1 MDVSPR
7 KEEANLLTKKTT
19 NFMKKL
25 FSFIS
30 VFALAAILGVSS
42 ASAKSVAKVTEVT
55 NGAVLVDVAKD
66 GIRLSPSGDTLY
78 VAHRGADEVA
88 VKAYNAAT
96 LELIADLPG
105 FAFGNNYGGDVA
117 VDERNYVYGTRAI
130 IGATSEV
137 VVARWASITD
147 TPDTLVA
154 LLGSTYGIDGTY
166 RAGYGFDVNID
177 KSGNGFIIVPV
188 PNNAAG
194 AAGAS
199 FVYIPVANDVA
210 GTPQQVALAKDY
222 GKYPRVRIINDTE
235 FWYDGNAAAPVL
247 VTMAVAEDGTVSVT
261 KELAFPTMAE
271 PVVNGQGNGV
281 SDFVLGDKRYM
292 VIGTNN
298 HNSGSQFLKPNLE
311 MLASV
316 NVDETISAEWIAG
329 LPIEGMGSA
338 TNSIGCTTSDVCVK
352 DGLATIYV
360 SAMANGLRKFTF
372 EIVETV
378 NVTLNVNDEAMG
390 TVEGAGDVAV
400 GGNVTVKAIPN
411 VGHSFVAWLNGTDIV
426 ATTAE
431 YTFEVKEDV
440 TLTAVFQK
448 ENDVKL
454 TLAVNDA
461 AAGSITLPEGIAMGE
476 NTVAYGTVVTLT
488 AVPAEGCTFMG
499 WYAGEAL
506 HNAAYTIEVAVTAD
520 LALTANFVKVL
531 KLEYDLGGGVTNDYG
546 WTSKGAVAL
555 ELQKDYNTAYGVS
568 KEWAKAENGYI
579 YYNLNG
585 TWTREDKVPEGTSC
599 EIVGFIQNVT
609 YNETNNLKKLI
620 TETHKDKYAW
630 LYDVMVA
637 ARIAGGLGVTESD
650 MPENTYRKELSA
662 FFLCSPAADGWPK
675 SPTYATIGTYESF
688 KAIWKHG
695 FDNPTDIVA
704 EVVLNAPYKEGLTFN
719 GWYTNA
725 EFTGEPV
732 VTVSPESV
740 IEGGK
745 LYAKWIEYIPTIA
758 EVRAMED
765 GTETKVKGVVN
776 HVGGNTIYVE
786 DASGFGMDIYMKNSG
801 LTAGQEVVVKGK
813 VTKAKGWPR
822 LEGEE
827 VVSTK
832 DGKLFDPVAISYLS
846 DLVNDTVFEY
856 YGRRVSIS
864 GLTISKYAD
873 NGDVYFT
880 DGTNE
885 VQGYYMKLDQA
896 TFPVNKVVNINGAVA
911 AWYGENFQFTGDV
924 ASVALAPKG
933 LVDTYAYPTRHE
945 KYNLKNEW
953 IFSVQDG
960 NYKGNEPGAYD
971 MVRGMVARDG
981 KMYFAERRGQ
991 APYEGYIVV
1000 VDGATG
1006 EKLDPIKIKGD
1017 HLFMR
1022 QDSTGAWA
1030 LACQYPFND
1039 IKMDNAGNCLVGP
1052 CVTSS
1057 KQNFYIYTVD
1067 LATGQ
1072 ATELINECLL
1082 DNPDFAAAGI
1092 DFRFDAF
1099 GVSGDVKGN
1108 ACIMAADSKDGW
1120 RVYRWLI
1127 KEGVVGK
1134 AEMITLKP
1142 TEENCIALKQDIAG
1156 VGTAPQIFPQDET
1169 GKYFYVDGSSTNP
1182 ILFDESGT
1190 VIEDFIYCPTG
1201 RKVWNN
1207 EGDTIEMTATQPNGV
1222 CEFEVNGEYFVAMVA
1237 EYVTGS
1243 KSTKF
1248 ALYKYD
1254 NEWRTFLEMEPLWYF
1269 PNDGMGSDQY
1279 QGRSAVPY
1287 VDVIGNTAH
1296 IYLYATNNGY
1306 AAYTFTVGGDQ
1317 NAVEDI
1323 EAVTVGA
1330 KKVVKN
1336 GQVYIIKN
1344 GVVYNL
1350 LGVEVK

>member
-1 MDVSPR
+1 
-7 KEEANLLTKKTT
+7 
-19 NFMKKL
+19 MKKL

-30 VFALAAILGVSS
+30 VFVLATILGVSS
-42 ASAKSVAKVTEVT
+42 VSAQKTVVTMEKLWSKTIADMGVTASETRQGAGA
-55 NGAVLVDVAKD
+55 NGTIYLLNKTDQ
-66 GIRLSPSGDTLY
+66 SF
-78 VAHRGADEVA
+78 VA
-88 VKAYNAAT
+88 VTAEGKDT
-96 LELIADLPG
+96 ICVGPLT
-105 FAFGNNYGGDVA
+105 VA
-117 VDERNYVYGTRAI
+117 EGVTAN
-130 IGATSEV
+130 
-137 VVARWASITD
+137 
-147 TPDTLVA
+147 L
-154 LLGSTYGIDGTY
+154 DGTAY
-166 RAGYGFDVNID
+166 ALDDAGNLVVEGVFP
-177 KSGNGFIIVPV
+177 S
-188 PNNAAG
+188 
-194 AAGAS
+194 
-199 FVYIPVANDVA
+199 
-210 GTPQQVALAKDY
+210 TPSHLVLRKA
-222 GKYPRVRIINDTE
+222 
-235 FWYDGNAAAPVL
+235 DG
-247 VTMAVAEDGTVSVT
+247 SVV
-261 KELAFPTMAE
+261 KELAITGLARTDYI
-271 PVVNGQGNGV
+271 NA
-281 SDFVLGDKRYM
+281 SGDL
-292 VIGTNN
+292 
-298 HNSGSQFLKPNLE
+298 F
-311 MLASV
+311 
-316 NVDETISAEWIAG
+316 SAEGGYVFVYGNKAN
-329 LPIEGMGSA
+329 L
-338 TNSIGCTTSDVCVK
+338 
-352 DGLATIYV
+352 LIYNF
-360 SAMANGLRKFTF
+360 ANGELVGEPITG
-372 EIVETV
+372 TV
-378 NVTLNVNDEAMG
+378 PTTAEGYVVAGDATTQIAHFRSSDWVKIENGAATPIADMEGLKKSTLGGDIITLGGKEFYIYAAGTTNYSSEFSVRNMTDGALVVDKADGKTTVFCANTLTAKNANMCSLHASKIDDNNAYVHVYNNGDGAAVYKLSLTLAATVTLNVNDEAMG

-411 VGHSFVAWLNGTDIV
+411 VGHSFVAWLNGTDTV

-440 TLTAVFQK
+440 ALTAHFQK
-448 ENDVKL
+448 EDNVKL

-461 AAGSITLPEGIAMGE
+461 TLGDITCPEGIVKGE
-476 NTVAYGTVVTLT
+476 NTVAYGTKVALT
-488 AVPAEGCTFMG
+488 AAPAEGCTFMG
-499 WYAGEAL
+499 WNTADGLYS
-506 HNAAYTIEVAVTAD
+506 AAYTIEVEMTAD

-555 ELQKDYNTAYGVS
+555 ELQKDYNAAYGTS
-568 KEWAKAENGYI
+568 KEWAKAENGYV

-585 TWTREDKVPEGTSC
+585 TWTREDQVPEGTSC
-599 EIVGFIQNVT
+599 EIVGFIFNVT

-630 LYDVMVA
+630 LYDIMVA
-637 ARIAGGLGVTESD
+637 ARIAGGLGVAEAD
-650 MPENTYRKELSA
+650 LVENTYRKELSA

-725 EFTGEPV
+725 EFTGDAI

-745 LYAKWIEYIPTIA
+745 LYAQFIEYIPTIA

-776 HVGGNTIYVE
+776 HVGGKTIYVE
-786 DASGFGMDIYMKNSG
+786 DASGFGMDIYMANSG
-801 LTAGQEVVVKGK
+801 LQAGQEVVVKGK

-827 VVSTK
+827 VVSAK
-832 DGKLFDPVAISYLS
+832 DGKFFEPVAITSLS
-846 DLVNDTVFEY
+846 ELVNDSTYMY
-856 YGRRVSIS
+856 YARRVAIS
-864 GLTISKYAD
+864 GLTVAKYAD

-880 DGTNE
+880 DGINE
-885 VQGYYMKLDQA
+885 VLGYYMKLDQ
-896 TFPVNKVVNINGAVA
+896 TKFPVNKVVNINGAVA

-924 ASVALAPKG
+924 ASVTLAPKG

-953 IFSVQDG
+953 IYSTQHG
-960 NYKGNEPGAYD
+960 NYKGNEPGAFD

-981 KMYFAERRGQ
+981 KMYFAERRGK

-1006 EKLDPIKIKGD
+1006 DKLEPIKIKGD

-1022 QDSTGAWA
+1022 QDTTGAWS

-1039 IKMDNAGNCLVGP
+1039 IKMDNAGNCLVGA
-1052 CVTSS
+1052 CLVSS
-1057 KQNFYIYTVD
+1057 NQNFFIYTVD
-1067 LATGQ
+1067 LTTGE
-1072 ATELINECLL
+1072 ATELINENLL
-1082 DNPDFAAAGI
+1082 DNPDFAAAAI

-1237 EYVTGS
+1237 EYVTSS

-1287 VDVIGNTAH
+1287 VDVIDNTAH

-1306 AAYTFTVGGDQ
+1306 AAYTLTVGDGGQ
-1317 NAVEDI
+1317 SAVEDI

-1344 GVVYNL
+1344 GVVYTL
-1350 LGVEVK
+1350 LGAEVK

>member
-1 MDVSPR
+1 
-7 KEEANLLTKKTT
+7 
-19 NFMKKL
+19 MKKL

-42 ASAKSVAKVTEVT
+42 VSAQKAVATVEKLWSKTVAEIGATIADTRQGTGFNGTVYLLNKSNQSLVAISAEGQDTVCVGPLTVTEGVT
-55 NGAVLVDVAKD
+55 AALDGTAYAMDDAGNFVMEGTFPNTPSHLVLRKADGSVVKDLAITGLGRTDYINAVGDVFSAEGGYVFVYGNSANLLVYTIANGELVGDPAEVAVAGVGGGNYVIAGDDKVQIAHHRSSGSWKQIEGGVATALDMPGHKNTTLGGDIITLAGKEFYIYPAGATNYNSEFAVRNMTDGLFVTAKD
-66 GIRLSPSGDTLY
+66 GATVFYANTTTTASSTITACWLNASKIDENNAY
-78 VAHRGADEVA
+78 IHVYNADGVA
-88 VKAYNAAT
+88 VFKLSVVAAAT
-96 LELIADLPG
+96 
-105 FAFGNNYGGDVA
+105 
-117 VDERNYVYGTRAI
+117 
-130 IGATSEV
+130 
-137 VVARWASITD
+137 
-147 TPDTLVA
+147 
-154 LLGSTYGIDGTY
+154 
-166 RAGYGFDVNID
+166 
-177 KSGNGFIIVPV
+177 
-188 PNNAAG
+188 
-194 AAGAS
+194 
-199 FVYIPVANDVA
+199 
-210 GTPQQVALAKDY
+210 
-222 GKYPRVRIINDTE
+222 
-235 FWYDGNAAAPVL
+235 
-247 VTMAVAEDGTVSVT
+247 
-261 KELAFPTMAE
+261 
-271 PVVNGQGNGV
+271 
-281 SDFVLGDKRYM
+281 
-292 VIGTNN
+292 
-298 HNSGSQFLKPNLE
+298 
-311 MLASV
+311 
-316 NVDETISAEWIAG
+316 
-329 LPIEGMGSA
+329 
-338 TNSIGCTTSDVCVK
+338 
-352 DGLATIYV
+352 
-360 SAMANGLRKFTF
+360 
-372 EIVETV
+372 
-378 NVTLNVNDEAMG
+378 VTLNVNDAAMG

-400 GGNVTVKAIPN
+400 GGNATVKAIPTL
-411 VGHSFVAWLNGTDIV
+411 GHSFVCWMNGTDTV

-555 ELQKDYNTAYGVS
+555 ELQKDYNTAYGAS

-585 TWTREDKVPEGTSC
+585 TWTREDQVPEGTSC

-609 YNETNNLKKLI
+609 YNTSDNLKKLI
-620 TETHKDKYAW
+620 TDTHKDKYIW
-630 LYDVMVA
+630 LYDIMVA

-725 EFTGEPV
+725 EFTGDAI

-745 LYAKWIEYIPTIA
+745 LYAQFIEYIPTIK

-981 KMYFAERRGQ
+981 KMYFAERRGV

-1057 KQNFYIYTVD
+1057 KQNFFIYTVD
-1067 LATGQ
+1067 LTTGE
-1072 ATELINECLL
+1072 ATELINENLL

-1306 AAYTFTVGGDQ
+1306 AAYTLTVGDGDQ
-1317 NAVEDI
+1317 SAVEDI

-1344 GVVYNL
+1344 GVVYTL
-1350 LGVEVK
+1350 LGAEVK

>member
-1 MDVSPR
+1 
-7 KEEANLLTKKTT
+7 
-19 NFMKKL
+19 MKKL

-30 VFALAAILGVSS
+30 VFVLATILGVSS
-42 ASAKSVAKVTEVT
+42 VSAQKTVVTMEKLWSKTIADMGVTASETRQGAGA
-55 NGAVLVDVAKD
+55 NGTIYLLNKTDQ
-66 GIRLSPSGDTLY
+66 SF
-78 VAHRGADEVA
+78 VA
-88 VKAYNAAT
+88 VTAEGKDT
-96 LELIADLPG
+96 ICVGPLT
-105 FAFGNNYGGDVA
+105 VA
-117 VDERNYVYGTRAI
+117 EGVTAN
-130 IGATSEV
+130 
-137 VVARWASITD
+137 
-147 TPDTLVA
+147 L
-154 LLGSTYGIDGTY
+154 DGTAY
-166 RAGYGFDVNID
+166 ALDDAGNLVVEGVFP
-177 KSGNGFIIVPV
+177 S
-188 PNNAAG
+188 
-194 AAGAS
+194 
-199 FVYIPVANDVA
+199 
-210 GTPQQVALAKDY
+210 TPSHLVLRKA
-222 GKYPRVRIINDTE
+222 
-235 FWYDGNAAAPVL
+235 DG
-247 VTMAVAEDGTVSVT
+247 SVV
-261 KELAFPTMAE
+261 KELAITGLARTDYI
-271 PVVNGQGNGV
+271 NA
-281 SDFVLGDKRYM
+281 SGDL
-292 VIGTNN
+292 
-298 HNSGSQFLKPNLE
+298 F
-311 MLASV
+311 
-316 NVDETISAEWIAG
+316 SAEGGYVFVYGNKAN
-329 LPIEGMGSA
+329 L
-338 TNSIGCTTSDVCVK
+338 
-352 DGLATIYV
+352 LIYNF
-360 SAMANGLRKFTF
+360 ANGELVGEPITG
-372 EIVETV
+372 TV
-378 NVTLNVNDEAMG
+378 PTTAEGYVVAGDATTQIAHFRSSDWVKIENGAATPIADMEGLKKSTLGGDIITLGGKEFYIYAAGTTNYSSEFSVRNMTDGALVVDKADGKTTVFCANTLTAKNANMCSLHASKIDDNNAYVHVYNNGDGAAVYKLSLTLAATVTLNVNDEAMG

-411 VGHSFVAWLNGTDIV
+411 VGHSFVAWLNGTDTV

-440 TLTAVFQK
+440 ALTAHFQK
-448 ENDVKL
+448 EDDVKL

-461 AAGSITLPEGIAMGE
+461 TLGDITCPEGIVKGE
-476 NTVAYGTVVTLT
+476 NTVAYGTKVALT
-488 AVPAEGCTFMG
+488 AVPVEGATFLG

-506 HNAAYTIEVAVTAD
+506 YNAAYTIEVAVTAD

-531 KLEYDLGGGVTNDYG
+531 NLEYELNGGVTNDNG
-546 WTSKGAVAL
+546 WTSKGALML
-555 ELQKDYNTAYGVS
+555 EIQKDYNTAYSASLAVV
-568 KEWAKAENGYI
+568 KEENGI
-579 YYNLNG
+579 YYFNING
-585 TWTREDKVPEGTSC
+585 TWM
-599 EIVGFIQNVT
+599 
-609 YNETNNLKKLI
+609 
-620 TETHKDKYAW
+620 TETEAQGQDATVGGFFQNKTWSADQKCGKLFLDIQKDKYAF
-630 LYDVMVA
+630 LVELMDYFMGTSKAPEATPRTAIASMEASAADAYFRADVSGFM
-637 ARIAGGLGVTESD
+637 L
-650 MPENTYRKELSA
+650 N
-662 FFLCSPAADGWPK
+662 SPATAAYPYTCNWVQCGKPEAYV
-675 SPTYATIGTYESF
+675 PV
-688 KAIWKHG
+688 WKHA
-695 FDNPTDIVA
+695 FANPTEIVA
-704 EVVLNAPYKEGLTFN
+704 EVVLNMPYKEGYTFG

-745 LYAKWIEYIPTIA
+745 LYAKWTEYIPTIK
-758 EVRAMED
+758 EVRAMEV
-765 GTETKVKGVVN
+765 GTETKVKGIVN
-776 HVGGNTIYVE
+776 HVGGSTIYIE

-801 LTAGQEVVVKGK
+801 LQAGQEVVVKGK
-813 VTKAKGWPR
+813 VTNAKGWPR
-822 LEGEE
+822 LEGEAVVEAKEGKFYEPVE
-827 VVSTK
+827 VT
-832 DGKLFDPVAISYLS
+832 LLS
-846 DLVNDTVFEY
+846 DLVNDTVFKY
-856 YGRRVSIS
+856 YAKRVAIS

-885 VQGYYMKLDQA
+885 VLGYYMKLDQT

-924 ASVALAPKG
+924 ASVTLAPKG

-945 KYNLKNEW
+945 KYTLKNEW
-953 IFSVQDG
+953 IYSTQHG
-960 NYKGNEPGAYD
+960 NYKGNEPGPTD

-991 APYEGYIVV
+991 APYEGYIGI

-1006 EKLDPIKIKGD
+1006 EKLEPIKIKGD

-1022 QDSTGAWA
+1022 QDTTGAWS

-1039 IKMDNAGNCLVGP
+1039 IKMDNAGNCLVGA
-1052 CVTSS
+1052 CLVSS
-1057 KQNFYIYTVD
+1057 KQNFFIYTVD
-1067 LATGQ
+1067 LTTGE
-1072 ATELINECLL
+1072 ATELINENLL

-1142 TEENCIALKQDIAG
+1142 TKENCIALAQDIAG

-1306 AAYTFTVGGDQ
+1306 AAYTLTVGDGGQ
-1317 NAVEDI
+1317 SAVEDI

-1344 GVVYNL
+1344 GVVYTL
-1350 LGVEVK
+1350 LGAEVK

>member
-1 MDVSPR
+1 
-7 KEEANLLTKKTT
+7 
-19 NFMKKL
+19 MKKL

-30 VFALAAILGVSS
+30 VFALVAILGVSS
-42 ASAKSVAKVTEVT
+42 VSAQKTVVTMEKLWSKTIADMGVTTAETRQGVGLDGKVILLSKKDQSLVAISAEGKDTICVGPLTVAEGVTANLDGTAYALDDAANFVMVGTFPSTPSHIVLRKADGSVVKDLAITGLARTDFINATGDVFSAEGGHVFVYG
-55 NGAVLVDVAKD
+55 NGVNLLVYTIANGELV
-66 GIRLSPSGDTLY
+66 GEPTT
-78 VAHRGADEVA
+78 VA
-88 VKAYNAAT
+88 VAGVSGGNYVIAGDDKVQIAHHRSSGSWKKIENGVATALEMPDHKAST
-96 LELIADLPG
+96 L
-105 FAFGNNYGGDVA
+105 GGDIFTLA
-117 VDERNYVYGTRAI
+117 GKEFYVYPVGKTAYSSEFSVRNMTDGAFVVDKADGQTTI
-130 IGATSEV
+130 FCANTMDKNPGATSV
-137 VVARWASITD
+137 ACWLNVSKIDDDNAYIHVYNAGDGAAVYKVSAVVA
-147 TPDTLVA
+147 
-154 LLGSTYGIDGTY
+154 
-166 RAGYGFDVNID
+166 
-177 KSGNGFIIVPV
+177 
-188 PNNAAG
+188 
-194 AAGAS
+194 
-199 FVYIPVANDVA
+199 
-210 GTPQQVALAKDY
+210 
-222 GKYPRVRIINDTE
+222 
-235 FWYDGNAAAPVL
+235 
-247 VTMAVAEDGTVSVT
+247 
-261 KELAFPTMAE
+261 
-271 PVVNGQGNGV
+271 
-281 SDFVLGDKRYM
+281 
-292 VIGTNN
+292 
-298 HNSGSQFLKPNLE
+298 
-311 MLASV
+311 
-316 NVDETISAEWIAG
+316 
-329 LPIEGMGSA
+329 A
-338 TNSIGCTTSDVCVK
+338 T
-352 DGLATIYV
+352 
-360 SAMANGLRKFTF
+360 
-372 EIVETV
+372 
-378 NVTLNVNDEAMG
+378 VTLNVNDAAMG

-400 GGNVTVKAIPN
+400 GGKATIKAIPN
-411 VGHSFVAWLNGTDIV
+411 VGHSFVAWLNGTDTV

-440 TLTAVFQK
+440 ALTAHFQK
-448 ENDVKL
+448 EADVKL
-454 TLAVNDA
+454 NLAVNDA
-461 AAGSITLPEGIAMGE
+461 TLGAITLPEGIVMGE
-476 NTVAYGTVVTLT
+476 NTVAYGTKVALT

-499 WYAGEAL
+499 WYAGDAL
-506 HNAAYTIEVAVTAD
+506 YNAAYTIEVALTAD
-520 LALTANFVKVL
+520 LALTAKFVKVL
-531 KLEYDLGGGVTNDYG
+531 NLEYELNDGVTNDYG

-555 ELQKDYNTAYGVS
+555 ELQKDYNAAYGTS
-568 KEWAKAENGYI
+568 KEWAKAENGYV

-585 TWTREDKVPEGTSC
+585 TWTREDQVPEGTSC

-609 YNETNNLKKLI
+609 YNESDNLKKLI
-620 TETHKDKYAW
+620 TDTHKDKYAW

-637 ARIAGGLGVTESD
+637 ARIAGGLGVAEAD
-650 MPENTYRKELSA
+650 LVENTYRKELSA

-675 SPTYATIGTYESF
+675 SPTYATIGNYESF

-695 FDNPTDIVA
+695 FDNPTEIVA
-704 EVVLNAPYKEGLTFN
+704 EVVLNMPYKEGYTFD

-776 HVGGNTIYVE
+776 HVGGKTIYVE
-786 DASGFGMDIYMKNSG
+786 DASGLGMDIYMANSG
-801 LTAGQEVVVKGK
+801 LQAGQEVVVKGK

-827 VVSTK
+827 VVSAK
-832 DGKLFDPVAISYLS
+832 AGKFFEPVAITSLS
-846 DLVNDTVFEY
+846 ELVNDSTYKY
-856 YGRRVSIS
+856 YARRVAIS
-864 GLTISKYAD
+864 GLTVAKYAD

-880 DGTNE
+880 DGINE
-885 VQGYYMKLDQA
+885 VLGYYMKLDQ
-896 TFPVNKVVNINGAVA
+896 TKFPVNKVVNINGAVA

-924 ASVALAPKG
+924 ASVTLAPKG

-953 IFSVQDG
+953 IYSTQHG

-1006 EKLDPIKIKGD
+1006 DKLDPIKIKGD

-1022 QDSTGAWA
+1022 QDTTGAWS

-1039 IKMDNAGNCLVGP
+1039 IKMDNAGNCLVGA
-1052 CVTSS
+1052 CLTSS

-1067 LATGQ
+1067 LTTGE
-1072 ATELINECLL
+1072 ATELINENLL
-1082 DNPDFAAAGI
+1082 DNPDFAEAAI

-1142 TEENCIALKQDIAG
+1142 TEKNCIALKQDIAG

-1287 VDVIGNTAH
+1287 VDVVGNTAH

-1306 AAYTFTVGGDQ
+1306 AAYTLTVEGDGGGGQ

-1344 GVVYNL
+1344 GVVYTL
-1350 LGVEVK
+1350 LGAEVK

>member
-1 MDVSPR
+1 
-7 KEEANLLTKKTT
+7 
-19 NFMKKL
+19 MKKL

-390 TVEGAGDVAV
+390 TVEGAGDVAI
-400 GGNVTVKAIPN
+400 GANATIKATPN
-411 VGHSFVAWLNGTDIV
+411 VGHSFVCWMNGTDTV

-431 YTFEVKEDV
+431 YTFKVEKD
-440 TLTAVFQK
+440 TAFTAHFQK

-454 TLAVNDA
+454 TLAVNDE
-461 AAGSITLPEGIAMGE
+461 AAGSITLPEGIVMGE

-488 AVPAEGCTFMG
+488 AVPVEGATLNG
-499 WYAGEAL
+499 WYNGETL
-506 HNAAYTIEVAVTAD
+506 YSTDYTLNVAMTAD
-520 LALTANFVKVL
+520 LALTAKFVKVL
-531 KLEYDLGGGVTNDYG
+531 TLAYELNGGVTNDYG
-546 WTSKGAVAL
+546 WTSKGALML
-555 ELQKDYNTAYGVS
+555 EIQNDYNAAYNGSLSVV
-568 KEWAKAENGYI
+568 KEENGQYWFYI
-579 YYNLNG
+579 LDKWMTEYEAQG
-585 TWTREDKVPEGTSC
+585 QEATVGGFFQAKTWSADQKCGKL
-599 EIVGFIQNVT
+599 FL
-609 YNETNNLKKLI
+609 ETQ
-620 TETHKDKYAW
+620 KDKYAF
-630 LYDVMVA
+630 LVELMDAFASTSLDPAGRGTIASMAASSQDAYFRADVSGFM
-637 ARIAGGLGVTESD
+637 L
-650 MPENTYRKELSA
+650 N
-662 FFLCSPAADGWPK
+662 SPA
-675 SPTYATIGTYESF
+675 T
-688 KAIWKHG
+688 KAYPYTCNWAQAGLPEAYTKVWKHA
-695 FDNPTDIVA
+695 FANPTEIAA
-704 EVVLNAPYKEGLTFN
+704 EVVLNIPYKEGYTFD
-719 GWYTNA
+719 GWYATA
-725 EFTGEPV
+725 DFSGDPI

-745 LYAKWIEYIPTIA
+745 LYAKWVEYIPTIK
-758 EVRAMED
+758 EVREMEV
-765 GTETKVKGVVN
+765 GTEVKVKVIVN
-776 HVGGNTIYVE
+776 HAGGNTIYVE
-786 DASGFGMDIYMKNSG
+786 DASGLGMDIYMKNSG
-801 LTAGQEVVVKGK
+801 LQTGQEAVVVG
-813 VTKAKGWPR
+813 TITNAKGWPR
-822 LEGEE
+822 LEGKE

-832 DGKLFDPVAISYLS
+832 DGKLFDPLAINLLS
-846 DLVNDTVFEY
+846 ELVNDSTYKY
-856 YGRRVSIS
+856 YARRVAIS
-864 GLTISKYAD
+864 GLTVAKYND

-880 DGTNE
+880 DGTDT
-885 VQGYYMKLDQA
+885 VQGYYMKLDQT
-896 TFPVNKVVNINGAVA
+896 TFPVGKVVNINGAVA

-924 ASVALAPKG
+924 ASVSLAPKG

-945 KYNLKNEW
+945 KYNLKNNW
-953 IFSVQDG
+953 IYSVQDG
-960 NYKGNEPGAYD
+960 NYKGNEPGAND

-981 KMYFAERRGQ
+981 KMYFADRGT
-991 APYEGYIVV
+991 ASIIV

-1006 EKLDPIKIKGD
+1006 EKLDPIPVKGD
-1017 HLFMR
+1017 HLFER
-1022 QDSTGAWA
+1022 QGEDGAWSLGCMYA
-1030 LACQYPFND
+1030 YND
-1039 IKMDNAGNCLVGP
+1039 IKMDNAGNCLIGACLV
-1052 CVTSS
+1052 SS
-1057 KQNFYIYTVD
+1057 QQNFYIYTVD
-1067 LATGQ
+1067 LETGE
-1072 ATELINECLL
+1072 ATELINENLL

-1127 KEGVVGK
+1127 KEGVAGK
-1134 AEMITLKP
+1134 AEMITVKP
-1142 TEENCIALKQDIAG
+1142 TADNSLFVSVAG
-1156 VGTAPQIFPQDET
+1156 FGTAPQVFPQDEY
-1169 GKYFYVDGSSTNP
+1169 GDYFYVDGSS
-1182 ILFDESGT
+1182 ILPMLCDGSGS
-1190 VIEDFIYCPTG
+1190 VIEDFKFCPTG
-1201 RKVWNN
+1201 RQVWNN
-1207 EGDTIEMTATQPNGV
+1207 EGDTINMDHTQPNGV
-1222 CEFEVNGEYFVAMVA
+1222 CEFEVNGEYFMVMVA
-1237 EYVTGS
+1237 EHKTGEV
-1243 KSTKF
+1243 STKF
-1248 ALYKYD
+1248 ALFKFD
-1254 NEWRTFLEMEPLWYF
+1254 NEYRTFMEMEPLWYF
-1269 PNDGMGSDQY
+1269 PAKGMGSDQY

>member
-1 MDVSPR
+1 
-7 KEEANLLTKKTT
+7 
-19 NFMKKL
+19 MKKL

-30 VFALAAILGVSS
+30 VFALAATLGISTVSAQKTIITAEKLWSNPIANMTAVAEARQGTGYNGVVYVADKASHSVLAYSKADGNVVQDTVITNPAIVNTAIAVDDAGNIVLAES
-42 ASAKSVAKVTEVT
+42 AAGGNWFDAPVQLL
-55 NGAVLVDVAKD
+55 LVDVATKT
-66 GIRLSPSGDTLY
+66 LDTLAITAAGRTDFISAVGNVRSAEGGYVYLYSNSAQAQAIHIVNGIIESSAVLESSATAATGGQVVYFGTPSAY
-78 VAHRGADEVA
+78 VAQVRASALQFVGVDA
-88 VKAYNAAT
+88 VNLPDIYNSKLGLDVFTIAGKTIYAYNVKGAANYTSSFQLYNATDAALVPDMNGATELFAVDASKTQSTSCANWLRATVIDENNAYLHQYCGSDGAALWKVSAVVAAT
-96 LELIADLPG
+96 
-105 FAFGNNYGGDVA
+105 
-117 VDERNYVYGTRAI
+117 
-130 IGATSEV
+130 
-137 VVARWASITD
+137 
-147 TPDTLVA
+147 
-154 LLGSTYGIDGTY
+154 
-166 RAGYGFDVNID
+166 
-177 KSGNGFIIVPV
+177 
-188 PNNAAG
+188 
-194 AAGAS
+194 
-199 FVYIPVANDVA
+199 
-210 GTPQQVALAKDY
+210 
-222 GKYPRVRIINDTE
+222 
-235 FWYDGNAAAPVL
+235 
-247 VTMAVAEDGTVSVT
+247 
-261 KELAFPTMAE
+261 
-271 PVVNGQGNGV
+271 
-281 SDFVLGDKRYM
+281 
-292 VIGTNN
+292 
-298 HNSGSQFLKPNLE
+298 
-311 MLASV
+311 
-316 NVDETISAEWIAG
+316 
-329 LPIEGMGSA
+329 
-338 TNSIGCTTSDVCVK
+338 
-352 DGLATIYV
+352 
-360 SAMANGLRKFTF
+360 
-372 EIVETV
+372 
-378 NVTLNVNDEAMG
+378 VTLNVNDEAMG

-411 VGHSFVAWLNGTDIV
+411 VGHSFVAWLNGTDTV

-440 TLTAVFQK
+440 ALTAHFQK
-448 ENDVKL
+448 EDDVKL

-461 AAGSITLPEGIAMGE
+461 TLGAITLPEGIVMGE
-476 NTVAYGTVVTLT
+476 NTVAYGTVVTLI

-506 HNAAYTIEVAVTAD
+506 HNAAYTIKVAVTAD

-555 ELQKDYNTAYGVS
+555 ELQKDYNAAYGTS

-585 TWTREDKVPEGTSC
+585 TWTREDQVPEGTSC
-599 EIVGFIQNVT
+599 EIVGFLQNVT
-609 YNETNNLKKLI
+609 YNESDNLKKLI
-620 TETHKDKYAW
+620 TDTHKDKYMW
-630 LYDVMVA
+630 LYDIMVA

-662 FFLCSPAADGWPK
+662 FFLCSPASDGWPK
-675 SPTYATIGTYESF
+675 SPTYATIGNYESF

-725 EFTGEPV
+725 EFTGDAI

-745 LYAKWIEYIPTIA
+745 LYAQFIDYIPTIK

-776 HVGGNTIYVE
+776 HVGGKTIYVE
-786 DASGFGMDIYMKNSG
+786 DASGFGMDIYMANSG
-801 LTAGQEVVVKGK
+801 LQAGQEVVVKGK

-827 VVSTK
+827 VVSAK
-832 DGKLFDPVAISYLS
+832 DGKFFEPVAITSLS
-846 DLVNDTVFEY
+846 ELVNDSTYKY
-856 YGRRVSIS
+856 YARRVAIS
-864 GLTISKYAD
+864 GLTVAKYAD

-880 DGTNE
+880 DGINE
-885 VQGYYMKLDQA
+885 VLGYYMKLDQ
-896 TFPVNKVVNINGAVA
+896 TKFPVNKVVNINGAVA

-924 ASVALAPKG
+924 ASVTLAPKG

-953 IFSVQDG
+953 IYSTQHG
-960 NYKGNEPGAYD
+960 NYKGNEPGAFD

-991 APYEGYIVV
+991 DPYEGYIVV

-1006 EKLDPIKIKGD
+1006 DKLDPIKIKGD

-1022 QDSTGAWA
+1022 QDTTGAWS

-1039 IKMDNAGNCLVGP
+1039 IKMDNAGNCLVGA
-1052 CVTSS
+1052 CLVSS
-1057 KQNFYIYTVD
+1057 KQNFFIYTVD
-1067 LATGQ
+1067 LTTGE
-1072 ATELINECLL
+1072 ATELINENLL

-1142 TEENCIALKQDIAG
+1142 TKENCIALAQDIAG

-1169 GKYFYVDGSSTNP
+1169 GKYFYVDGSNTNP

-1237 EYVTGS
+1237 EYATSS

-1306 AAYTFTVGGDQ
+1306 AAYTLTVGDGGQ
-1317 NAVEDI
+1317 SAVEDI

-1344 GVVYNL
+1344 GVVYTL
-1350 LGVEVK
+1350 LGAEVK

>member
-1 MDVSPR
+1 
-7 KEEANLLTKKTT
+7 
-19 NFMKKL
+19 MKKL

-30 VFALAAILGVSS
+30 VFVLATILGISTVSAQKTIITAEKLWSNPITNMTAVGDARQGTGYGGVVYVADKGSHSVLAYSLVDNKVVQDTVITDPAIVNTAIAVDDAGNIILS
-42 ASAKSVAKVTEVT
+42 ASAAGGNWFDAPIHLLLVDPATKTLDTLAVTTAGRADFLSAVGNVKSAEGGYVYVYANSNKAQAIHVV
-55 NGAVLVDVAKD
+55 NGAVESSATIESSAAASSGGQVVYFGTPEAYLAQVRGSALQWVGMTSVDLPNIYNSSLGLDMFTIAGKT
-66 GIRLSPSGDTLY
+66 IY
-78 VAHRGADEVA
+78 
-88 VKAYNAAT
+88 AYNVKGAAAYTSSFQLYNATDAALVPDMNGATELFAVDASKTQSTSCANWLRATVIDENNAYLHQYCGSDGAALWKVSAVVAAT
-96 LELIADLPG
+96 I
-105 FAFGNNYGGDVA
+105 
-117 VDERNYVYGTRAI
+117 
-130 IGATSEV
+130 
-137 VVARWASITD
+137 
-147 TPDTLVA
+147 
-154 LLGSTYGIDGTY
+154 
-166 RAGYGFDVNID
+166 
-177 KSGNGFIIVPV
+177 
-188 PNNAAG
+188 
-194 AAGAS
+194 
-199 FVYIPVANDVA
+199 
-210 GTPQQVALAKDY
+210 
-222 GKYPRVRIINDTE
+222 
-235 FWYDGNAAAPVL
+235 
-247 VTMAVAEDGTVSVT
+247 
-261 KELAFPTMAE
+261 
-271 PVVNGQGNGV
+271 
-281 SDFVLGDKRYM
+281 
-292 VIGTNN
+292 
-298 HNSGSQFLKPNLE
+298 
-311 MLASV
+311 
-316 NVDETISAEWIAG
+316 
-329 LPIEGMGSA
+329 
-338 TNSIGCTTSDVCVK
+338 
-352 DGLATIYV
+352 
-360 SAMANGLRKFTF
+360 
-372 EIVETV
+372 
-378 NVTLNVNDEAMG
+378 TLNVNDEAMG

-400 GGNVTVKAIPN
+400 GGKATIKAIPAL
-411 VGHSFVAWLNGTDIV
+411 GHSFVAWLNGTDTV

-440 TLTAVFQK
+440 ALTAHFQK
-448 ENDVKL
+448 EADVKL

-461 AAGSITLPEGIAMGE
+461 TLGAITLPEGIVMGE
-476 NTVAYGTVVTLT
+476 NIVAYGTKVALT

-499 WYAGEAL
+499 WYAGDAL
-506 HNAAYTIEVAVTAD
+506 YNAAYTIEVAVTAD

-555 ELQKDYNTAYGVS
+555 ELQKDYNTAYGAS

-585 TWTREDKVPEGTSC
+585 TWTREDQVPEGTSC

-609 YNETNNLKKLI
+609 YNTSDNLKKLI

-637 ARIAGGLGVTESD
+637 ARIAGGLGVAEAD
-650 MPENTYRKELSA
+650 LVENTYRKELSA

-704 EVVLNAPYKEGLTFN
+704 EVVLNMPYKEGSTFD

-725 EFTGEPV
+725 EFTGERI

-745 LYAKWIEYIPTIA
+745 LYAKWIEYIPTIK
-758 EVRAMED
+758 EVREMED

-776 HVGGNTIYVE
+776 HVGGSTIYIE

-801 LTAGQEVVVKGK
+801 LTAGQEVLVKGK
-813 VTKAKGWPR
+813 VNKSKGWPR

-832 DGKLFDPVAISYLS
+832 DGKLFDPVAITSLS
-846 DLVNDTVFEY
+846 ELVNDSTYKY
-856 YGRRVSIS
+856 YAKRVAIS

-880 DGTNE
+880 DGINE
-885 VQGYYMKLDQA
+885 VLGYYMKLDQ
-896 TFPVNKVVNINGAVA
+896 TKFLVNKVVNINGAVA

-924 ASVALAPKG
+924 ASVTLAPKG

-953 IFSVQDG
+953 IYSTQHG
-960 NYKGNEPGAYD
+960 NYKGNEPGAFD

-1006 EKLDPIKIKGD
+1006 DKLEPIKIKGD

-1022 QDSTGAWA
+1022 QDTTGAWS

-1039 IKMDNAGNCLVGP
+1039 IKMDNAGNCLVGA
-1052 CVTSS
+1052 CLVSS
-1057 KQNFYIYTVD
+1057 KQNFFIYTVD
-1067 LATGQ
+1067 LTTGE
-1072 ATELINECLL
+1072 ATELINENLL

-1287 VDVIGNTAH
+1287 VDVIDNTAH

-1306 AAYTFTVGGDQ
+1306 AAYTLTVGDGGQ
-1317 NAVEDI
+1317 SAVEDI

-1344 GVVYNL
+1344 GVVYTL
-1350 LGVEVK
+1350 LGAEVK

>member
-1 MDVSPR
+1 
-7 KEEANLLTKKTT
+7 
-19 NFMKKL
+19 MKKL

-30 VFALAAILGVSS
+30 VVVLAAILGVSS

-78 VAHRGADEVA
+78 VAHRGADDVA

-117 VDERNYVYGTRAI
+117 VDDRNYVYGTRAI
-130 IGATSEV
+130 IAATAEV
-137 VVARWASITD
+137 VVARWTSITD

-177 KSGNGFIIVPV
+177 KSGNGFIILPV

-235 FWYDGNAAAPVL
+235 FWYDGASSAPVL
-247 VTMAVAEDGTVSVT
+247 VTMAVAEDGTVSVA
-261 KELAFPTMAE
+261 KELVFPTMAE

-298 HNSGSQFLKPNLE
+298 HNSGAQFLKPNLE

-360 SAMANGLRKFTF
+360 SAMANGLRKFTC

-378 NVTLNVNDEAMG
+378 NVTLNVNDATMG
-390 TVEGAGDVAV
+390 TVT
-400 GGNVTVKAIPN
+400 GGGELGKNTEATIIATPN
-411 VGHSFVAWLNGTDIV
+411 LGHSFVAWMNGTDTV

-448 ENDVKL
+448 EADVKL

-461 AAGSITLPEGIAMGE
+461 AAGSITLPEGIVMGE

-488 AVPAEGCTFMG
+488 AVPVEGATLNG
-499 WYAGEAL
+499 WYNGEAL
-506 HNAAYTIEVAVTAD
+506 YSTDYTINVPMTAD
-520 LALTANFVKVL
+520 MALTAKFVKVL
-531 KLEYDLGGGVTNDYG
+531 TLAYELNGGVTNDYG
-546 WTSKGAVAL
+546 WTSKGALML
-555 ELQKDYNTAYGVS
+555 EIQNDYNTAYNGSLSVV
-568 KEWAKAENGYI
+568 KEENGQYWFYI
-579 YYNLNG
+579 VDKWMTEYEAQG
-585 TWTREDKVPEGTSC
+585 QPATVGGFFQAKTWSADQKCGRL
-599 EIVGFIQNVT
+599 FL
-609 YNETNNLKKLI
+609 ETQ
-620 TETHKDKYAW
+620 KDKYAF
-630 LYDVMVA
+630 LVELMDAFASTSLDPAGRGTIASMAASSQDAYFRADVSGFM
-637 ARIAGGLGVTESD
+637 L
-650 MPENTYRKELSA
+650 N
-662 FFLCSPAADGWPK
+662 SPATAAYPYTCNWTQAGLP
-675 SPTYATIGTYESF
+675 ESYT
-688 KAIWKHG
+688 KIWKHA
-695 FDNPTDIVA
+695 FANPTEIKG
-704 EVVLNAPYKEGLTFN
+704 EVVLNTPYKEGYTFD
-719 GWYTNA
+719 GWYATA
-725 EFTGEPV
+725 DFSGDPI

-745 LYAKWIEYIPTIA
+745 LYAKWIEYMPTIK
-758 EVRAMED
+758 EVREMEV
-765 GTETKVKGVVN
+765 GQEVKVKVIVN
-776 HVGGNTIYVE
+776 HVGGNTVYVE
-786 DASGFGMDIYMKNSG
+786 DASGLGMDIYMKNSG
-801 LTAGQEVVVKGK
+801 LQAAQEAVVIG
-813 VTKAKGWPR
+813 TITNAKGWPR
-822 LEGEE
+822 LEGKE

-832 DGKLFDPVAISYLS
+832 DGKLFDPVAINFLS
-846 DLVNDTVFEY
+846 ELINDSTYKY
-856 YGRRVSIS
+856 YARRIAIS
-864 GLTISKYAD
+864 GLTVAKYD
-873 NGDVYFT
+873 SNGDVYFT
-880 DGTNE
+880 DGTDT
-885 VQGYYMKLDQA
+885 VQGYYMKLDQT
-896 TFPVNKVVNINGAVA
+896 TFPVGKVVNINGAVA

-945 KYNLKNEW
+945 KYSLKNEW
-953 IFSVQDG
+953 VYSVQDG

-981 KMYFAERRGQ
+981 KMYFADRGT
-991 APYEGYIVV
+991 ASIIV

-1006 EKLDPIKIKGD
+1006 EKLDPIPVKGD
-1017 HLFMR
+1017 HLFER
-1022 QDSTGAWA
+1022 QGEDGAWSLGCMYA
-1030 LACQYPFND
+1030 YND
-1039 IKMDNAGNCLVGP
+1039 IKMDNAGNCLIGACLV
-1052 CVTSS
+1052 SS
-1057 KQNFYIYTVD
+1057 QQNFYIYTVD
-1067 LATGQ
+1067 LETGE

-1127 KEGVVGK
+1127 TEGVAGK
-1134 AEMITLKP
+1134 AEMITVKP
-1142 TEENCIALKQDIAG
+1142 TVDNSLFASSAG
-1156 VGTAPQIFPQDET
+1156 FGTAPQVFPQDEN
-1169 GKYFYVDGSSTNP
+1169 GDYFYVDGSS
-1182 ILFDESGT
+1182 ILPMLCDGSGT
-1190 VIEDFIYCPTG
+1190 VIEDFKFCPTD
-1201 RKVWNN
+1201 RQVWNN
-1207 EGDTIEMTATQPNGV
+1207 EGDTINMTNTQPNGV
-1222 CEFEVNGEYFVAMVA
+1222 CEFEVNGEYFMVMVA
-1237 EYVTGS
+1237 EYQTGAV
-1243 KSTKF
+1243 STKF
-1248 ALYKYD
+1248 ALFKFD
-1254 NEWRTFLEMEPLWYF
+1254 NDYRTFMEMEPLWYF
-1269 PNDGMGSDQY
+1269 PNKGMGSDQY

-1287 VDVIGNTAH
+1287 VDVVGNTAH

-1306 AAYTFTVGGDQ
+1306 AAYTFTVGETS
-1317 NAVEDI
+1317 AVEDVEVI
-1323 EAVTVGA
+1323 KVGA
-1330 KKVVKN
+1330 KKVIEN
-1336 GQVYIIKN
+1336 GQVFIIKN
-1344 GVVYNL
+1344 GIKYNA
-1350 LGVEVK
+1350 LGAEVK

>member
-1 MDVSPR
+1 
-7 KEEANLLTKKTT
+7 
-19 NFMKKL
+19 MKKL

-42 ASAKSVAKVTEVT
+42 VSAQKTTLAIEKLWSITEPGGGAARQGFGMDGALYYHQSSKGVYKVASATATPELIIDATVTGIVSHSVAKDDAGNIVVFGSTGFPTGASSELFIYVQKKGEATGAQVTCPALEGFNRTDFIAAAGDVFSAEGGHLYLINN
-55 NGAVLVDVAKD
+55 NGAAAFDITIVNGATATATPIAGMTLAGNQNAIMDVHDGIYHYASAGSGVYSFDGTTATKVDGLTDIQAQCLGTTHFTLAGKEMWVYHVGGNYTSEFKVLNKTDKNFVSDKD
-66 GIRLSPSGDTLY
+66 GNVLFVLHDAAKASGGALRGVWFNTEKIDDNNYLLY
-78 VAHRGADEVA
+78 AWHSHDGGAVYKVSA
-88 VKAYNAAT
+88 VVAAT
-96 LELIADLPG
+96 
-105 FAFGNNYGGDVA
+105 
-117 VDERNYVYGTRAI
+117 
-130 IGATSEV
+130 
-137 VVARWASITD
+137 
-147 TPDTLVA
+147 
-154 LLGSTYGIDGTY
+154 
-166 RAGYGFDVNID
+166 
-177 KSGNGFIIVPV
+177 
-188 PNNAAG
+188 
-194 AAGAS
+194 
-199 FVYIPVANDVA
+199 
-210 GTPQQVALAKDY
+210 
-222 GKYPRVRIINDTE
+222 
-235 FWYDGNAAAPVL
+235 
-247 VTMAVAEDGTVSVT
+247 
-261 KELAFPTMAE
+261 
-271 PVVNGQGNGV
+271 
-281 SDFVLGDKRYM
+281 
-292 VIGTNN
+292 
-298 HNSGSQFLKPNLE
+298 
-311 MLASV
+311 
-316 NVDETISAEWIAG
+316 
-329 LPIEGMGSA
+329 
-338 TNSIGCTTSDVCVK
+338 
-352 DGLATIYV
+352 
-360 SAMANGLRKFTF
+360 
-372 EIVETV
+372 
-378 NVTLNVNDEAMG
+378 VTLNVNDATMG

-400 GGNVTVKAIPN
+400 GASATVKAIPN
-411 VGHSFVAWLNGTDIV
+411 VGHSFVAWLNGTDTV

-440 TLTAVFQK
+440 ALTAHFQK
-448 ENDVKL
+448 EADVKL

-461 AAGSITLPEGIAMGE
+461 TLGAITLPEGIVMGE
-476 NTVAYGTVVTLT
+476 NTVAYGTKVALT

-499 WYAGEAL
+499 WYAGDAL
-506 HNAAYTIEVAVTAD
+506 YNAAYTIEVALTAD
-520 LALTANFVKVL
+520 LALTAKFVKVL
-531 KLEYDLGGGVTNDYG
+531 NLEYELNDGVTNDYG

-555 ELQKDYNTAYGVS
+555 ELQKDYNAAYGTS
-568 KEWAKAENGYI
+568 KEWAKAENGYV

-585 TWTREDKVPEGTSC
+585 TWTREDQVPEGTSC

-609 YNETNNLKKLI
+609 YNESDNLKKLI
-620 TETHKDKYAW
+620 TDTHKDKYAW

-637 ARIAGGLGVTESD
+637 ARIAGGLGVAEAD
-650 MPENTYRKELSA
+650 LVENTYRKELSA

-675 SPTYATIGTYESF
+675 SPTYATIGNYESF

-695 FDNPTDIVA
+695 FDNPTEIVA
-704 EVVLNAPYKEGLTFN
+704 EVVLNMPYKEGYTFD

-776 HVGGNTIYVE
+776 HVGGKTIYVE
-786 DASGFGMDIYMKNSG
+786 DASGLGMDIYMANSG
-801 LTAGQEVVVKGK
+801 LQAGQEVVVKGK

-827 VVSTK
+827 VVSAK
-832 DGKLFDPVAISYLS
+832 AGKFFEPVAITSLS
-846 DLVNDTVFEY
+846 ELVNDSTYKY
-856 YGRRVSIS
+856 YARRVAIS
-864 GLTISKYAD
+864 GLTVAKYAD

-880 DGTNE
+880 DGINE
-885 VQGYYMKLDQA
+885 VLGYYMKLDQ
-896 TFPVNKVVNINGAVA
+896 TKFPVNKVVNINGAVA

-924 ASVALAPKG
+924 ASVTLAPKG

-953 IFSVQDG
+953 IYSTQHG

-1006 EKLDPIKIKGD
+1006 DKLDPIKIKGD

-1022 QDSTGAWA
+1022 QDTTGAWS

-1039 IKMDNAGNCLVGP
+1039 IKMDNAGNCLVGA
-1052 CVTSS
+1052 CLTSS

-1067 LATGQ
+1067 LTTGE
-1072 ATELINECLL
+1072 ATELINENLL
-1082 DNPDFAAAGI
+1082 DNPDFAEAAI

-1142 TEENCIALKQDIAG
+1142 TEKNCIALKQDIAG

-1287 VDVIGNTAH
+1287 VDVVGNTAH

-1306 AAYTFTVGGDQ
+1306 AAYTLTVEGDGGGGQ

-1344 GVVYNL
+1344 GVVYTL
-1350 LGVEVK
+1350 LGAEVK

>member
-1 MDVSPR
+1 
-7 KEEANLLTKKTT
+7 
-19 NFMKKL
+19 MKKL

-30 VFALAAILGVSS
+30 VFALAATLGISTVSAQKTIITAEKLWSNPIANMTAVAEARQGTGYNGVVYVADKASHSVLAYSKVDGNVVQDTVITNPAIINTAIAVDDAGNIVLAES
-42 ASAKSVAKVTEVT
+42 AAGGNWYDAPVQLL
-55 NGAVLVDVAKD
+55 LVDVATKT
-66 GIRLSPSGDTLY
+66 LDTLAITAAGRTDFISAVGNVKSAEGGYVYLYSNSAKAQAIHIVNGIVESSAVLESSAAAASGGQVVYFGTPSAY
-78 VAHRGADEVA
+78 VAQVRASALQFVGVEA
-88 VKAYNAAT
+88 VTLPDIYNSKLGLDVFTIAGKTIYAYNIKGAANYTSSFQLYNTTDAALVPDMNGATELFAVDATKTQSTSCANWLRATVIDENTAYVHQYCGSDGAAVWKVSAVVAAT
-96 LELIADLPG
+96 
-105 FAFGNNYGGDVA
+105 
-117 VDERNYVYGTRAI
+117 
-130 IGATSEV
+130 
-137 VVARWASITD
+137 
-147 TPDTLVA
+147 
-154 LLGSTYGIDGTY
+154 
-166 RAGYGFDVNID
+166 
-177 KSGNGFIIVPV
+177 
-188 PNNAAG
+188 
-194 AAGAS
+194 
-199 FVYIPVANDVA
+199 
-210 GTPQQVALAKDY
+210 
-222 GKYPRVRIINDTE
+222 
-235 FWYDGNAAAPVL
+235 
-247 VTMAVAEDGTVSVT
+247 
-261 KELAFPTMAE
+261 
-271 PVVNGQGNGV
+271 
-281 SDFVLGDKRYM
+281 
-292 VIGTNN
+292 
-298 HNSGSQFLKPNLE
+298 
-311 MLASV
+311 
-316 NVDETISAEWIAG
+316 
-329 LPIEGMGSA
+329 
-338 TNSIGCTTSDVCVK
+338 
-352 DGLATIYV
+352 
-360 SAMANGLRKFTF
+360 
-372 EIVETV
+372 
-378 NVTLNVNDEAMG
+378 VTLNVNDEAMG

-411 VGHSFVAWLNGTDIV
+411 VGHSFVAWLNGTDTV

-440 TLTAVFQK
+440 ALTAHFQK
-448 ENDVKL
+448 EDDVKL

-461 AAGSITLPEGIAMGE
+461 TLGDITCPEGIVKGE
-476 NTVAYGTVVTLT
+476 NTVAYGTKVALT
-488 AVPAEGCTFMG
+488 AVPVEGATFLG

-506 HNAAYTIEVAVTAD
+506 YNAAYTIEVAVTAD

-531 KLEYDLGGGVTNDYG
+531 NLEYELNGGVTNDNG
-546 WTSKGAVAL
+546 WTSKGALML
-555 ELQKDYNTAYGVS
+555 EIQKDYNTAYSASLAVV
-568 KEWAKAENGYI
+568 KEENGI
-579 YYNLNG
+579 YYFNING
-585 TWTREDKVPEGTSC
+585 TWM
-599 EIVGFIQNVT
+599 
-609 YNETNNLKKLI
+609 
-620 TETHKDKYAW
+620 TETEAQGQDATVGGFFQNKTWSADQKCGKLFLDIQKDKYAF
-630 LYDVMVA
+630 LVELMDYFMGTSKAPAATPRTAIASMEASAADAYFRADVSGFM
-637 ARIAGGLGVTESD
+637 L
-650 MPENTYRKELSA
+650 N
-662 FFLCSPAADGWPK
+662 SPATEAYPYTCNWVQC
-675 SPTYATIGTYESF
+675 GTPEAYVPV
-688 KAIWKHG
+688 WKHA
-695 FDNPTDIVA
+695 FANPTEIVA
-704 EVVLNAPYKEGLTFN
+704 EVVLNMPYKEGSTFD

-725 EFTGEPV
+725 EFTGERI

-745 LYAKWIEYIPTIA
+745 LYAKWIEYIPTIK
-758 EVRAMED
+758 EVREMED

-776 HVGGNTIYVE
+776 HVGGSTIYIE

-801 LTAGQEVVVKGK
+801 LTAGQEVLVKGK
-813 VTKAKGWPR
+813 VNKSKGWPR
-822 LEGEE
+822 LEGEAVVEAKEGKFYEPVE
-827 VVSTK
+827 VT
-832 DGKLFDPVAISYLS
+832 LLS
-846 DLVNDTVFEY
+846 DLVNDTVFKY
-856 YGRRVSIS
+856 YAKRVAIS

-885 VQGYYMKLDQA
+885 VLGYYMKLDQT

-924 ASVALAPKG
+924 ASVTLAPKG

-945 KYNLKNEW
+945 KYTLKNEW
-953 IFSVQDG
+953 IYSTQHG
-960 NYKGNEPGAYD
+960 NYKGNEPGPTD

-991 APYEGYIVV
+991 APYEGYIGI

-1006 EKLDPIKIKGD
+1006 EKLEPIKIKGD

-1022 QDSTGAWA
+1022 QDTTGAWS

-1039 IKMDNAGNCLVGP
+1039 IKMDNAGNCLVGA
-1052 CVTSS
+1052 CLVSS
-1057 KQNFYIYTVD
+1057 KQNFFIYTVD
-1067 LATGQ
+1067 LTTGE
-1072 ATELINECLL
+1072 ATELINENLL

-1142 TEENCIALKQDIAG
+1142 TKENCIALAQDIAG

-1237 EYVTGS
+1237 EYVTSS

-1287 VDVIGNTAH
+1287 VDVIDNTAH

-1306 AAYTFTVGGDQ
+1306 AAYTLTVGDGGQ
-1317 NAVEDI
+1317 SAVEDI

-1344 GVVYNL
+1344 GVVYTL
-1350 LGVEVK
+1350 LGAEVK